1 MTDVRIKIGS
11 VDLSLPVATFDA
23 ATLGWDGI
31 TTYKPDQDSRTYRS
45 EFKSDI
51 IIPCSAIPD
60 TWPGDTVG
68 ERFQNLLD
76 EETGCAI
83 FEVAVEVY
91 CGGSWVEVWTGEFD
105 TNWRS
110 DRDTK
115 TITVRPKQADPFT
128 CIKNN
133 WGESVNI
140 FDVPPVTL
148 TRPYNAVY
156 ELDNVVQYSETECDP
171 TPPTN
176 TGFCYVEGSHQ
187 ALNYGGANG
196 IDWAC
201 GWLYHRLK
209 KNGTCSGATPV
220 PPDDYNTWT
229 LLSGGCPGTPVY
241 WTCPESARLVYSFK
255 NGRRFDEV
263 LQFLLDQTGC
273 GLTVV
278 SDFFGI
284 NGDNTAPSNS
294 AYDRAADVLQDL
306 IIHQKSD
313 VKRHDATE
321 VSKEPVWN
329 MKLRDLLNDLKTMFK
344 VAWRIDGTDFRLEHV
359 SYFEAQAGPD
369 YTAAYYEK
377 VLTGLDENIPLLRR
391 FLFRDEQCS
400 DYFKGY
406 PIETY
411 CGEGETTERLS
422 LFSTDLA
429 FMTEADNAES
439 IADDGWV
446 LVATTPGAFTNQYEN
461 LEDNRPL
468 SFTELHQY
476 FHLWEMDGAGKINNA
491 DVTPQ
496 SVRRTRKA
504 PAFGTTLCCD
514 DAFDPSELVTTAMGQ
529 GEVEDSE
536 RNWAL
541 NTITLTLKY

>member
-1 MTDVRIKIGS
+1 MTEVRIKIGS

-255 NGRRFDEV
+255 NGRRFDDV

-306 IIHQKSD
+306 IVHQKSD
-313 VKRHDATE
+313 VKRYDATE

-461 LEDNRPL
+461 IEDNRPL
-468 SFTELHQY
+468 YFTELHQY

-529 GEVEDSE
+529 GEIEDSE

>member
-60 TWPGDTVG
+60 TWPGETVG

-140 FDVPPVTL
+140 FDVTPVTL

-187 ALNYGGANG
+187 ALNYWGDNG

-255 NGRRFDEV
+255 NGRRFDDV

-329 MKLRDLLNDLKTMFK
+329 MKLRDLLNDLKAMFK
-344 VAWRIDGTDFRLEHV
+344 VAWRIDGSDFRLEHV

-411 CGEGETTERLS
+411 CGEGETKERLS

-461 LEDNRPL
+461 IEDNRPL

-529 GEVEDSE
+529 GEIEDSE

>member
-1 MTDVRIKIGS
+1 MTEVRIKIGS

-255 NGRRFDEV
+255 NGRRFDDV

-306 IIHQKSD
+306 IVHQKSD

-461 LEDNRPL
+461 IEDNRPL

-529 GEVEDSE
+529 GEIEDSE

>member
-140 FDVPPVTL
+140 FDVTPVTL

-461 LEDNRPL
+461 IEDNRPL